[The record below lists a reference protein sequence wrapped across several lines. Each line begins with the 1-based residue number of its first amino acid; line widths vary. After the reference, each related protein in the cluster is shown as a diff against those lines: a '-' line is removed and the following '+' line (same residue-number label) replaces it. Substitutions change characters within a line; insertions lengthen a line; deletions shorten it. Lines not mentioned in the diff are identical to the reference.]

1 MKRIFTFLMLLVAYN
16 CTAQFSPKVDTLFF
30 GDADT
35 DRGNLFEVIMY
46 SGDSIKINGIMY
58 RFQATTGLWVTAGT
72 GYIRPLNSADILKY
86 PGIPYWNHSM
96 TMQTDCP
103 VWYKKSDNTLR
114 GHIMVPETIGGTETA
129 TITCEDGGVYVYETE
144 GSDFVA
150 YIGPIDSIPVPFLVK
165 NLGKNSTVTV
175 QSIEGLY
182 FDSTATTSLTL
193 DYGDWVRFTPDSTRF
208 ITESNMNR
216 ATLEEYY
223 KKIEADTVFVKNT
236 EDSLYRYAAYEAG
249 NNIIEVLATTK
260 EVTASLANSNEFTF
274 TIPAG
279 TKVLSAKIR
288 VENLSSVVCIIGTG
302 DMANDSMKDRW
313 MPTVAGWREDTGQQ
327 LMGMTTL
334 MDLSNYSKFTIN
346 GLINTT
352 KCQIRIG
359 F

>member
-1 MKRIFTFLMLLVAYN
+1 MKRFLILFFALISIGAL
-16 CTAQFSPKVDTLFF
+16 AQKRTVDTLEFVKGGVVF
-30 GDADT
+30 QFIVYNTGEA
-35 DRGNLFEVIMY
+35 V
-46 SGDSIKINGIMY
+46 DSIQVNGYMV
-58 RFQATTGLWVTAGT
+58 RLAGVASHWQDDGASFIKPSPDT
-72 GYIRPLNSADILKY
+72 KVIKY
-86 PGIPYWNHSM
+86 PAIPYWNHNM
-96 TMQTDCP
+96 TLNTDGP
-103 VWYKKSDNTLR
+103 VWYRKSDNTLR

-150 YIGPIDSIPVPFLVK
+150 YIGPIDSIPVPFMVK

-236 EDSLYRYAAYEAG
+236 EDSLYRYAAYESG

-274 TIPAG
+274 SIPDG
-279 TKVLSAKIR
+279 TKMLSAKIR

-313 MPTVAGWREDTGQQ
+313 MPTVSGWREDTGQQ

-334 MDLSNYSKFTIN
+334 MDLSNYSKFTVN

-352 KCQIRIG
+352 RCQIRIG